1 MQRPNIPMSTLRVFE
16 SAARL
21 LSFEKAGLELNISA
35 SAVSQQIARLEDKL
49 GLLLFE
55 RLHRRI
61 ALTDSGRALYK
72 PLTGAFKTIDQA
84 LSIAFQSASK
94 ESIKIAIYQTWASRW
109 LIPRLSDFSR
119 SWPQLSVEFATGMED
134 VDLEHTNI
142 DFAVRWH
149 RAGNERA
156 DAYKLF
162 DEILVAVCSP
172 SIATNLKQGSQ
183 LNELSLIQSV
193 NRPDDWTSWMAA
205 SGLVGIHGASKLK
218 FSNTSLAIDAA
229 VAGAGILVG
238 QVHLFLS
245 EIESGSLMLLLGS
258 GAKTGLSLYLLES
271 NLSAH
276 KKSTAPL
283 RNWLIRE
290 AKQTAARVMAL
301 NNLHGIILN
310 NIHT

>member
-61 ALTDSGRALYK
+61 ALTDSGRALSK
-72 PLTGAFKTIDQA
+72 PLTSAFKTIDQA
-84 LSIAFQSASK
+84 LSVAFQSANK

-109 LIPRLSDFSR
+109 LIPRLSEFAR
-119 SWPQLSVEFATGMED
+119 TWPQLSVEFAAGMED
-134 VDLEHTNI
+134 VDLEHSDV

-149 RAGNERA
+149 LA
-156 DAYKLF
+156 DSEITGAYKLF

-172 SIATNLKQGSQ
+172 SIATNLKHGSQ

-205 SGLVGIHGASKLK
+205 SGHAGIHGASKLK

-229 VAGAGILVG
+229 VAGVGILVG

-245 EIESGSLMLLLGS
+245 EIESGSLMMLFGP

-276 KKSTAPL
+276 KKSTAAL
-283 RNWLIRE
+283 RDWLIRE
-290 AKQTAARVMAL
+290 ANETATRVMAL
-301 NNLHGIILN
+301 NNQHKIMLN
-310 NIHT
+310 SSQT